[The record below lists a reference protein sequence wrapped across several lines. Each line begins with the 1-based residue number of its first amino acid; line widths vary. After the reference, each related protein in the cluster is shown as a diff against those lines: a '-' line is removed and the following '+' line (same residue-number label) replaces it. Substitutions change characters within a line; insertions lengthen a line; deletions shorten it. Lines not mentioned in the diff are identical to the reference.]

1 MATTENFG
9 KLFHMPLA
17 IPIEG
22 GSVSAGAKLY
32 FYQTGTTTD
41 QTVYQDGDLAT
52 AHAQPVV
59 ADSNGEFAAIYLSP
73 DASALYKVVLK
84 DSSDNTLW
92 TVDPVSP
99 RTEGFDT
106 DTFTVTWVGFSADPA
121 NTTATWFRFDRLI
134 QIILPL
140 GTGTSNSTGFSLSG
154 VPAAIRPATKQ
165 FAYLPYGQDNSAHQ
179 DIGVE
184 INTDGTITFAPA
196 GATYSETGWTNTG
209 AKGILI
215 DGAIWYRLSDS

>member
-1 MATTENFG
+1 MAATENFG
-9 KLFHMPLA
+9 KLFHLPVA

-22 GSVSAGAKLY
+22 GSVSAGAKPY

-41 QTVYQDGDLAT
+41 LTVYSDGDLAT
-52 AHAQPVV
+52 SHAQPVV
-59 ADSNGEFAAIYLSP
+59 ADSNGEFAAIYLNP
-73 DASALYKVVLK
+73 DASTLYKVVLK
-84 DSSDNTLW
+84 DSSDATLW

-106 DTFTVTWVGFSADPA
+106 DTFTVTWNGFSADPS

-140 GTGTSNSTGFSLSG
+140 GTGTSNATTFSLSG
-154 VPAAIRPATKQ
+154 VPTAIRPATKQ
-165 FAYLPYGQDNSAHQ
+165 FSYLAFGSDNGSHQ
-179 DIGVE
+179 DLMAE
-184 INTDGTITFAPA
+184 INTDGTISFAPA
-196 GATYSETGWTNTG
+196 GATYSESGWTNSG

>member
-1 MATTENFG
+1 MATTTNFG
-9 KLFHMPLA
+9 KLFHLPVA
-17 IPIEG
+17 IPLEG
-22 GSVSAGAKLY
+22 GSVSSGAKLY

-59 ADSNGEFAAIYLSP
+59 ADSNGEFAAIYLDP
-73 DASALYKVVLK
+73 DASVQYKVVLK
-84 DSSDNTLW
+84 DSADTTLW

-99 RTEGFDT
+99 RTAGFDT
-106 DTFTVTWVGFSADPA
+106 DTFTVTWSGFSADPS

-134 QIILPL
+134 QLILPL
-140 GTGTSNSTGFSLSG
+140 GTGTSNATGFSLSG

-165 FAYLPYGQDNSAHQ
+165 FGYLPFGQDSGSHVDMVA
-179 DIGVE
+179 E
-184 INTDGTITFAPA
+184 INTDGTIAFAKC
-196 GATYSETGWTNTG
+196 GATYDEAGWTGSG

-215 DGAIWYRLSDS
+215 DGAVWYRLSDS